1 MGGVG
6 VLRVREMTAGEV
18 EAIERLARSRT
29 EPARLVERARIIRH
43 AGQGRPVRAIAED
56 LRVAAETV
64 RFWVKRFNA
73 AGVDGLAD
81 APRSGRPATYTPEEV
96 GEVIAAALTTP
107 QALGLPFG
115 AWTLDRLAAYLAE
128 HRGIA
133 IKRSRID
140 ELLLDEGLRWRTQE
154 SWFGE
159 RATLAAGTAAAGVA
173 ETAAQEAAAP
183 PASPGAQKKERP
195 VDPAFARK
203 RGRSRRSTRR
213 RRPAA

>member
-1 MGGVG
+1 M
-6 VLRVREMTAGEV
+6 LRVREMAAE
-18 EAIERLARSRT
+18 EAAAIERLARSRT
-29 EPARLVERARIIRH
+29 APARLVERARIIRH
-43 AGQGRPVRAIAED
+43 AGRGGPVRAVAAD
-56 LRVAAETV
+56 LRLAAETV

-96 GEVIAAALTTP
+96 GEVIAAALTKP
-107 QALGLPFG
+107 QLLGLPFG

-128 HRGIA
+128 HKGIA

-159 RATLAAGTAAAGVA
+159 RATLAAGTA
-173 ETAAQEAAAP
+173 ETAAPEAAAP
-183 PASPGAQKKERP
+183 PASPAAQKKERP

-203 RGRSRRSTRR
+203 RGRSRRSTPR

>member
-1 MGGVG
+1 M
-6 VLRVREMTAGEV
+6 LRVREMTAEEGET
-18 EAIERLARSRT
+18 IERLARSRT
-29 EPARLVERARIIRH
+29 EPARLVERARIVRS
-43 AGQGRPVRAIAED
+43 AGQGRPVRAVAED
-56 LRVAAETV
+56 LRLGAETV

-96 GEVIAAALTTP
+96 GEVIAAALTKP
-107 QALGLPFG
+107 QALGLAFG

-128 HRGIA
+128 HKGIA

-140 ELLLDEGLRWRTQE
+140 ELLLDEGLRWRQQE
-154 SWFGE
+154 TWFGE
-159 RATLAAGTAAAGVA
+159 RAALERA
-173 ETAAQEAAAP
+173 EAAD
-183 PASPGAQKKERP
+183 PAEAKP
-195 VDPAFARK
+195 VDPDFARK